1 MQVAEEMQ
9 GGRFL
14 LVRVQDNCRVALPLH
29 CLLEVTRPLPV
40 KTLAGAPAFV
50 QGLVIVRGSP
60 VPLIDL
66 AAILGIDGG
75 GEATRFVI
83 LCVGERSVAVAVESV
98 SGICDLHEKT
108 LQQAPPLLRDAPGEL
123 VEAIGALD
131 GELLLALKVVRLL
144 PADLCETPTD
154 TMGVA

>member
-1 MQVAEEMQ
+1 MMVAEEMQ

-50 QGLVIVRGSP
+50 RGVAIVRASP
-60 VPLIDL
+60 VPVIDL
-66 AAILGIDGG
+66 AAILGIDVGS
-75 GEATRFVI
+75 EATRFVI
-83 LCVGERSVAVAVESV
+83 LCVGGRSVAVAVESI
-98 SGICDLHEKT
+98 SGVCDLPAGT
-108 LQQAPPLLRDAPGEL
+108 LKQAPPLLGDAAGEL
-123 VEAIGALD
+123 AEALGALD
-131 GELLLALKVVRLL
+131 GELLLALKVARLL
-144 PADLCETPTD
+144 PADLCETLAN